1 MAANTWPP
9 SVTAVTGEVAS
20 DATTTVRWGT
30 DGLVPGAV
38 EFFYVVTRFNQKE
51 LTEVIELPNGS
62 GLPMGRVYIKDGV
75 HWAVTVRD
83 DTAWTPPTVGSSV
96 TVADAAGMIT
106 NVGTGTATTYS
117 ARVVENDYE
126 TAVKQP
132 GERVLVLER
141 LKLIEG

>member
-1 MAANTWPP
+1 MAWPP
-9 SVTAVTGEVAS
+9 TIDASSANVAS
-20 DATTTVRWGT
+20 DAATTIRWGT
-30 DGLVPGAV
+30 DSLVPGASTY
-38 EFFYVVTRFNQKE
+38 FYVCTKFSQKE
-51 LTEVIELPNGS
+51 LTDVIELPQGS

-83 DTAWTPPTVGSSV
+83 DSSWTPPTIGSSV

-106 NVGTGTATTYS
+106 AVGAGTATTYS
-117 ARVVENDYE
+117 ATVVDNDYE
-126 TAVKQP
+126 AAVKQP